1 MISLTCD
8 IQNTTQR
15 NRAMKQKQIH
25 RHREQTRSCWGAGG
39 RRDWKFGVQNS
50 KNKPLLSL
58 FLISHFSL
66 RAKLLYLSPG
76 LDFSN
81 HNFAL
86 VCPYGALCFQRMLRL
101 MAERGRRNGGTGSL
115 YSPRDRHSGWCHQR
129 WCGQT
134 RIGVRGPWV
143 GIVLSH
149 WKSLPLSLCP
159 TLLREITKSM
169 INLKGNG
176 DLSKG

>member
-1 MISLTCD
+1 MDGTRDYQTKSKKKKERQISYGITYIWNLKYDTSKAICE
-8 IQNTTQR
+8 ILP
-15 NRAMKQKQIH
+15 MKQKQIH
-25 RHREQTRSCWGAGG
+25 RHREQTHSCWGAGG

-115 YSPRDRHSGWCHQR
+115 
-129 WCGQT
+129 
-134 RIGVRGPWV
+134 
-143 GIVLSH
+143 
-149 WKSLPLSLCP
+149 
-159 TLLREITKSM
+159 
-169 INLKGNG
+169 
-176 DLSKG
+176 